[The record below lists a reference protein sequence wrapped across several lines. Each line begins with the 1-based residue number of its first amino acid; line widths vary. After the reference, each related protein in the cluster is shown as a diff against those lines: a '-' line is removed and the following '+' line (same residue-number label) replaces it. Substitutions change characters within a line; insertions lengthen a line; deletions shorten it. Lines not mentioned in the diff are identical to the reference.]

1 MLTKKT
7 SEKVLGL
14 MTAGGDHDARA
25 VVSVA
30 RDVASRGWIIYFVDD
45 RGRLNH
51 CRTMD
56 SVQEDG
62 ARATILNVAV
72 DECTAGGIDPAAL
85 LATDDRTEGE
95 QIAESTRRETTTTTV
110 ADLMNGSFVRTLYLP
125 NETASSFTL
134 GPGFGDSPE
143 PEGAQRMMVG
153 YDPGFSHM
161 ADAIVYFPPRAG
173 KTAALRQS
181 AAMQAMA
188 SVMGQAGRV
197 AQERW
202 DEDNAWYIRMSISD
216 RTGPMRDM
224 LRDGQTTIEAAL
236 HPGWRDRAASRWS
249 AQVRAKLAEREEAK
263 RPRVWVQTEEG

>member
-7 SEKVLGL
+7 SDAVLGL
-14 MTAGGDHDARA
+14 MTAGGDHDAQA

-85 LATDDRTEGE
+85 LDTGCSHTSQSNHMCCNDCGWVDSTPLENVAIEPID
-95 QIAESTRRETTTTTV
+95 ESTRRETTTTTASDIAYGAVMQDQWGNGAVVTIV
-110 ADLMNGSFVRTLYLP
+110 ASGCTT
-125 NETASSFTL
+125 TAY
-134 GPGFGDSPE
+134 
-143 PEGAQRMMVG
+143 MV
-153 YDPGFSHM
+153 PS
-161 ADAIVYFPPRAG
+161 G

-188 SVMGQAGRV
+188 SVMGQVRMMLWTQIYEDEAF
-197 AQERW
+197 AQSMQLNDTP
-202 DEDNAWYIRMSISD
+202 DELQATQLCGAM
-216 RTGPMRDM
+216 
-224 LRDGQTTIEAAL
+224 
-236 HPGWRDRAASRWS
+236 DRAASRWS
-249 AQVRAKLAEREEAK
+249 AQVRAKLAEREEA
-263 RPRVWVQTEEG
+263 RRNNYAIRVQGEED